1 MNSTE
6 FYLWLNGY
14 LEALESEGIENCKI
28 SNIRAKMK
36 EVKNKVQ
43 ERVVFGPNAN
53 QPQQKIPS
61 YGRPPNTPTARNKLS

>member
-1 MNSTE
+1 
-6 FYLWLNGY
+6 
-14 LEALESEGIENCKI
+14 
-28 SNIRAKMK
+28 MK